1 MIMSDYFESVAKAIE
16 FLIAVGSVLGFLGLV
31 IGILGLMYSGPFY
44 RHKMIGVIVFSII
57 LLAVCGLYTGLKYF
71 RIKVY

>member
-1 MIMSDYFESVAKAIE
+1 MLMSDYFGAVADAVE
-16 FLIAVGSVLGFLGLV
+16 FLIAVGSILGFLGLIV
-31 IGILGLMYSGPFY
+31 GILGLMYSGPFY

-71 RIKVY
+71 RIKIY

>member
-1 MIMSDYFESVAKAIE
+1 MIMSDYFESVADAIE
-16 FLIAVGSVLGFLGLV
+16 FLIAVGSILGFLGLI

-71 RIKVY
+71 RIDMY